1 MAFFFLVVIKC
12 AQISASRCLSTTTYY
27 SSLTASSPSRKLQQ
41 NENVLERRRNF
52 KSSDSRGKKLQS
64 WNSVEENLLEVRL
77 LLLKKAKIDFRLN
90 FSFRHFSF
98 LFLLLLENEHNFS
111 ELNLG
116 GKNAANSR
124 NWQSEKV
131 RRLKKLQDANSWKYN
146 RCQDSREAWIW
157 RQRIAQSTKKSEF
170 WILSSKQN
178 SRQVIHILKW
188 MQVCMTW

>member
-1 MAFFFLVVIKC
+1 MNCKQQQQPFTRIFYAWWCSWHDGVFFLVVIKC

-41 NENVLERRRNF
+41 NENVLERRNF

-116 GKNAANSR
+116 WEGRTPRTLVIDS
-124 NWQSEKV
+124 Q
-131 RRLKKLQDANSWKYN
+131 KKLED
-146 RCQDSREAWIW
+146 
-157 RQRIAQSTKKSEF
+157 
-170 WILSSKQN
+170 
-178 SRQVIHILKW
+178 
-188 MQVCMTW
+188 

>member
-1 MAFFFLVVIKC
+1 MKCKSSFTRIFYAWWCSWHDGVFFLVVIKC

-116 GKNAANSR
+116 WEGRTPRTLVIDS
-124 NWQSEKV
+124 Q
-131 RRLKKLQDANSWKYN
+131 KKLED
-146 RCQDSREAWIW
+146 
-157 RQRIAQSTKKSEF
+157 
-170 WILSSKQN
+170 
-178 SRQVIHILKW
+178 
-188 MQVCMTW
+188 